1 MCQAEMRLAESK
13 EGEVGE
19 GPTIL
24 RMAGGSPF
32 NELLLWPSSTS
43 QLRCVKLRCVLLE
56 DAESEEGEV
65 GEGPTILWIAGGSPF
80 SELLLWPS
88 STSQLRYAGLG

>member
-1 MCQAEMRLAESK
+1 MPEEADSE

-32 NELLLWPSSTS
+32 NKFLLWPSSTS
-43 QLRCVKLRCVLLE
+43 QPRCVKLRCILLE

-65 GEGPTILWIAGGSPF
+65 GEGPTILWMEGGSPVN
-80 SELLLWPS
+80 ELLL
-88 STSQLRYAGLG
+88 